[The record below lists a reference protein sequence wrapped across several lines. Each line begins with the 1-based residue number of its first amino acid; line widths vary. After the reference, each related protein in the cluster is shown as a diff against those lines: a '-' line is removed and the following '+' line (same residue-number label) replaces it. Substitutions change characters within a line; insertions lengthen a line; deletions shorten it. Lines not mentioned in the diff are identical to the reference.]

1 MIDFYKKY
9 RPLLDLNQSKYSVIV
24 LTGGRGSEKTGHACR
39 GILKCSAE
47 KRKKTCFFRETKETI
62 SESLKAEL
70 EDLLETEFKGRGFK
84 SNAQK
89 IWHRNGSYM
98 FFKGLKAVNKASI
111 ENLKGIAGSVDFF
124 VVDEAQAVSK
134 AVWDVLIPT
143 VRKAGCVLI
152 VIYNRTEE
160 DLPVEEAFMLDYATM
175 TAPAGTY
182 FVEVNYPEIEHLGHL
197 SPQFLQRALLIE
209 QNKPEEYEVV
219 YLNKPR
225 GLNQNRVV
233 KYWSKEN
240 LNDRINYCPGLDL
253 HLSMDFNVDPMMWV
267 IFHKTDN
274 KMFVFDEI
282 VMENVTT
289 QDVADEFIRRYPNH
303 KGRIILNGDASGKAR
318 KTQSKY
324 SDYAIVKNTLLAAGY
339 AEENIEI
346 EIRRGNPPIRSRVN
360 AFNQVVFNDKGERNL
375 QIHPRCKWLLFNMS
389 KLKYKPGTSV
399 FELPSPA
406 QIAADQSKTLKFLG
420 HIFDAVS
427 YPAEY
432 YWPIIEKYGDD

>member
-9 RPLLDLNQSKYSVIV
+9 RPLLKLNHSAYSVIA

-39 GILKCSAE
+39 GILISSAQE
-47 KRKKTCFFRETKETI
+47 RKKTCFFRETKETI

-70 EDLLETEFKGRGFK
+70 EDLLATEFKNRGFD
-84 SNAQK
+84 SNTTK
-89 IWHRNGSYM
+89 IWHQNGSYM

-111 ENLKGIAGSVDFF
+111 ENLKGIAGSVNFF

-134 AVWDVLIPT
+134 PVWDALIPT

-152 VIYNRTEE
+152 VIYNRTEPN
-160 DLPVEEAFMLDYATM
+160 LPVEDALILDYDTM
-175 TAPAGTY
+175 TAPEGTY

-197 SPQFLQRALLIE
+197 SPQFLQRARLIE
-209 QNKPEEYEVV
+209 KNKPEEYEVI
-219 YLNKPR
+219 YLNKPK
-225 GLNQNRVV
+225 GINHNRVV

-240 LNDRINYCPGLDL
+240 LDERINYCSDLDL
-253 HLSMDFNVDPMMWV
+253 HLSMDFNVDPMMWIV
-267 IFHKTDN
+267 AHKTAD
-274 KMFVFDEI
+274 KFFVFDEI

-289 QDVADEFIRRYPNH
+289 QDAADEFVRRYPAH
-303 KGRIILNGDASGKAR
+303 KGKIILNGDASGRAR

-339 AEENIEI
+339 EDRNIEI
-346 EIRRGNPPIRSRVN
+346 EIHRGNPAIKNRVN
-360 AFNQVVFNDKGERNL
+360 AFNQLVFGDSGERRL
-375 QIHPRCKWLLFNMS
+375 KVHPRCKWLVYNMN
-389 KLKYKPGTSV
+389 KLKYKPGTSD
-399 FELPSPA
+399 FDLPTANALKNDPEN
-406 QIAADQSKTLKFLG
+406 KLKFLG

-432 YWPIIEKYGDD
+432 YWPILEKFN